1 MWLPMLIYVVL
12 NAFILTIVQ
21 AQQAH
26 DHAAI
31 QRQERELADKWGPAW
46 SFAGL
51 TTFAHLPYTQCL
63 NNLRQRY
70 DIAIVGAPF
79 DTATTYRSG
88 ARFGPRAIRQASM
101 RQSAYRGFN
110 ARAALNP
117 YRSWARVLDCGD
129 IPVTPLD
136 NQVALSQLSEA
147 YVELGSRLSAFNAER
162 AKDEVDEEY
171 VRYPKL
177 VTLGGD
183 HSIALPALRALFEI
197 YRRPI
202 AVVHFDAHLDTWPG
216 IKEEDDS
223 YWFSDQSNYNH
234 ASVFWNAAREGLL
247 ANGSCIHAGLRT
259 RLTGTSF
266 QDYENDVQQGFMQIE
281 VDDIDRWGMEGIAE
295 RILTRVGTEVPVYL
309 SIDVDVLDVAFAPGT
324 GTPEAGGWST
334 RELIRILRGID
345 GLNVVGAD
353 VVEVAPAY
361 DGVGEP
367 TAIAAAQIVYEV
379 VTSMV
384 KRGLEVA
391 DSSKV
396 KLVSKDEL

>member
-1 MWLPMLIYVVL
+1 MLIYVVL

-31 QRQERELADKWGPAW
+31 QRQERELADKWRPAW

-147 YVELGSRLSAFNAER
+147 YVELGSRLSAFNAGR

-183 HSIALPALRALFEI
+183 HSVALPALRALFEI

-247 ANGSCIHAGLRT
+247 ADGSCIHAGLRT

-281 VDDIDRWGMEGIAE
+281 VDDIDRWGVEGIAE
-295 RILTRVGTEVPVYL
+295 RILTWVGTEVPVYL

-391 DSSKV
+391 DNSKV

>member
-1 MWLPMLIYVVL
+1 MLGSLALIC
-12 NAFILTIVQ
+12 FILTAAW
-21 AQQAH
+21 AQHAH
-26 DHAAI
+26 DHAAM
-31 QRQERELADKWGPAW
+31 QKQERELARKWGPAW
-46 SFAGL
+46 NFAGL
-51 TTFAHLPYTQCL
+51 MTFAHLPYTQCL

-147 YVELGSRLSAFNAER
+147 YVELGSRLFAFNAGR
-162 AKDEVDEEY
+162 AKDEVDVEY
-171 VRYPKL
+171 
-177 VTLGGD
+177 
-183 HSIALPALRALFEI
+183 
-197 YRRPI
+197 
-202 AVVHFDAHLDTWPG
+202 TWPG

-281 VDDIDRWGMEGIAE
+281 VDDIDRWGVEGIAE

-391 DSSKV
+391 DSSEV

>member
-1 MWLPMLIYVVL
+1 MLIYVVL

-147 YVELGSRLSAFNAER
+147 YVELGSRLSAFNAGR

>member
-1 MWLPMLIYVVL
+1 MLGSLALIC
-12 NAFILTIVQ
+12 FILTAAW
-21 AQQAH
+21 AQHAH
-26 DHAAI
+26 DHAAM
-31 QRQERELADKWGPAW
+31 QKQERELARKWGPAW
-46 SFAGL
+46 NFAGL
-51 TTFAHLPYTQCL
+51 MTFAHLPYTQCL

-147 YVELGSRLSAFNAER
+147 YVELGSRLSAFNAGR

-183 HSIALPALRALFEI
+183 HSVALPALRALFEI

-281 VDDIDRWGMEGIAE
+281 VDDIDRWGVEGIAE

-391 DSSKV
+391 DSSEV

>member
-1 MWLPMLIYVVL
+1 MLIYVVL

-147 YVELGSRLSAFNAER
+147 YVELGSRLSAFNAGR

-345 GLNVVGAD
+345 RLNVVGAD

>member
-1 MWLPMLIYVVL
+1 
-12 NAFILTIVQ
+12 
-21 AQQAH
+21 
-26 DHAAI
+26 
-31 QRQERELADKWGPAW
+31 
-46 SFAGL
+46 
-51 TTFAHLPYTQCL
+51 
-63 NNLRQRY
+63 
-70 DIAIVGAPF
+70 
-79 DTATTYRSG
+79 
-88 ARFGPRAIRQASM
+88 
-101 RQSAYRGFN
+101 
-110 ARAALNP
+110 
-117 YRSWARVLDCGD
+117 
-129 IPVTPLD
+129 
-136 NQVALSQLSEA
+136 A
-147 YVELGSRLSAFNAER
+147 YVELGYRLSAFNAGR

-183 HSIALPALRALFEI
+183 HSVALPALRALFEI
-197 YRRPI
+197 YQRPI

-247 ANGSCIHAGLRT
+247 ADGSCIHAGLRT

-266 QDYENDVQQGFMQIE
+266 QDYKNDVQQGFMQIE
-281 VDDIDRWGMEGIAE
+281 VDDIDRWGVEGIAE

-391 DSSKV
+391 DSSKM

>member
-1 MWLPMLIYVVL
+1 MPLCR
-12 NAFILTIVQ
+12 NKN
-21 AQQAH
+21 
-26 DHAAI
+26 
-31 QRQERELADKWGPAW
+31 ERELARKWGPAW
-46 SFAGL
+46 NFAGL
-51 TTFAHLPYTQCL
+51 MTFAHLPYTQCL

-129 IPVTPLD
+129 IPVTALD

-147 YVELGSRLSAFNAER
+147 YVELGSRLSAFNAGR

-183 HSIALPALRALFEI
+183 HSVALPALRALFEI

-281 VDDIDRWGMEGIAE
+281 GDDIDRWGVEGIAE

-391 DSSKV
+391 DSSEV